1 MRRLKE
7 IYRYILF
14 RLFGRNS
21 RRAGWT
27 LFAPLKILPEYIVDT
42 ENGQVTGLV
51 MYDEKVYL
59 TVVVDVL
66 NEKTSVK
73 GSLRRIHK
81 LTKPFKKHNYIEM
94 IEEEAKYLL
103 ENKCSNE

>member
-7 IYRYILF
+7 IYRYMLF
-14 RLFGRNS
+14 RLFGRKS
-21 RRAGWT
+21 RKVGWA
-27 LFAPLKILPEYIVDT
+27 LFAPLKIFPEYIVDT

-103 ENKCSNE
+103 ENKCPNE

>member
-21 RRAGWT
+21 RREGWT
-27 LFAPLKILPEYIVDT
+27 LFAPLKMLPEYIVDT

-103 ENKCSNE
+103 ENKCPNE